1 MGVAR
6 EDDLERKLWME
17 IRGWEVEGQ
26 GVGEGGRGMEGKG
39 KGVVGEGVWDKVEKG
54 LSKKAK
60 IWGRSGRVGEDGG
73 CGLDRIGDCGWRL
86 GGWEGEGKD
95 MDLEVWGKGVEG
107 VGVVGEEVCGKE
119 AERVKMVRE
128 EGEGVGLEGEGFD
141 DGCGSVKDVREIV

>member
-1 MGVAR
+1 
-6 EDDLERKLWME
+6 
-17 IRGWEVEGQ
+17 
-26 GVGEGGRGMEGKG
+26 MEGKG

-54 LSKKAK
+54 LSKKAR
-60 IWGRSGRVGEDGG
+60 IWGRGRAGEDGG

-107 VGVVGEEVCGKE
+107 VGVVGEGVWVGRRDREGERVVREEVCRKE
-119 AERVKMVRE
+119 AERVGMVRE